1 MVFWPAA
8 VNYPIPSKHSATA
21 PRFPLLVPSGA
32 NRCNRCRMHPS
43 EIELF
48 RIRMIQQYDC
58 LFSFGSHLNYK
69 MESDKYQETFQT
81 WNKVASLYAS
91 KFMHLNCYDASYDQ
105 LIDMLPTGSSKVLEV
120 GCGPGNITRY
130 LLSKR
135 PELQIMGIDVA
146 ANMIELAKL
155 NCPTANF
162 ETMDCRNI
170 PSIEERFDAIVSGF
184 CIPYLTAS
192 DCNDF
197 IINCSKLLNPKGLI
211 YLSFVA
217 GNPDQSRYQIGSSGD
232 RMFFNYH
239 ELDFVVSI
247 LEDLNFTD
255 LVKLEVP
262 FSMQNEPIEMH
273 TILLANR
280 KSLTLQ

>member
-1 MVFWPAA
+1 
-8 VNYPIPSKHSATA
+8 
-21 PRFPLLVPSGA
+21 
-32 NRCNRCRMHPS
+32 
-43 EIELF
+43 
-48 RIRMIQQYDC
+48 MIQQYDC

-135 PELQIMGIDVA
+135 PELQITGIDVA
-146 ANMIELAKL
+146 PNMIELAKL
-155 NCPTANF
+155 NCPNANF
-162 ETMDCRNI
+162 ETMDCRDI
-170 PSIEERFDAIVSGF
+170 SSIEEHFDAIVSGF
-184 CIPYLTAS
+184 CIPYLS
-192 DCNDF
+192 SNDCKKFLIDSTN
-197 IINCSKLLNPKGLI
+197 LLNPKGLI

-247 LEDLNFTD
+247 LEVLNFTSIF
-255 LVKLEVP
+255 KHEVAYQIIDK
-262 FSMQNEPIEMH
+262 STEMH
-273 TILLANR
+273 TILIASRAL
-280 KSLTLQ
+280 